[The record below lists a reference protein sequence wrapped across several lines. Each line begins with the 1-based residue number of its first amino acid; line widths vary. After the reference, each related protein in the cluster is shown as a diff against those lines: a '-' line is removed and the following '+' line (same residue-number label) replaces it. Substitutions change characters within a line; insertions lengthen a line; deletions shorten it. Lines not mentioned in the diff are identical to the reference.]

1 MVIVND
7 VEVEQL
13 FYLKKGEWVSLNKQ
27 DGEFRSPKEIYKL
40 VGSKKGFKTAFNEDV
55 PPDLLQ
61 NKATPKKVVERAN
74 EMISNLENIEMDN
87 LEKTADNLDNFGVDL
102 RRAAND
108 SEMSDALPMRELL
121 GLDKALQR
129 IQGELANNMG
139 KLTDLDK
146 HIGRENRK
154 LEEVENDPAINDKE
168 ALKREIASR
177 LDDLK
182 EERSTRLEL
191 ASQNKK
197 EMQSQVARIRQTI
210 EKVMDSDTSLAEKI
224 KTIFREQGITIAAIV
239 TAIGLIIT
247 TIVEAVLPGSTAAGA
262 AGAAGGS
269 STADK
274 AKDWIKKQLK
284 NIANLLGKLAA
295 KFGAALP
302 GILGSIVTWLLTT
315 MKNGALFLAEH
326 LWLLV
331 VGIVAL
337 VYSYINKKKI
347 IL

>member
-1 MVIVND
+1 
-7 VEVEQL
+7 
-13 FYLKKGEWVSLNKQ
+13 
-27 DGEFRSPKEIYKL
+27 
-40 VGSKKGFKTAFNEDV
+40 
-55 PPDLLQ
+55 
-61 NKATPKKVVERAN
+61 
-74 EMISNLENIEMDN
+74 
-87 LEKTADNLDNFGVDL
+87 
-102 RRAAND
+102 
-108 SEMSDALPMRELL
+108 
-121 GLDKALQR
+121 
-129 IQGELANNMG
+129 MG

-146 HIGRENRK
+146 HIGRENQK

-197 EMQSQVARIRQTI
+197 EMQSQVARMRQTI

-224 KTIFREQGITIAAIV
+224 KTLFREQGITIAAIV

-262 AGAAGGS
+262 AGAGAAGGS

-274 AKDWIKKQLK
+274 AKDWIKNQLK
-284 NIANLLGKLAA
+284 NIARLLGKLAA

-326 LWLLV
+326 LWLLI

-337 VYSYINKKKI
+337 AYSYVTKRK
-347 IL
+347 